1 MILRLFRRKVVK
13 EEAVSPTVDRL
24 FMIALRTGSVAAV
37 RAFLARKES
46 LSAVDGQGRSPLI
59 IAATHGHVE
68 LVRALI
74 EAGADLAAEDGS
86 GLTAAD
92 VARREGH
99 EAVAHFIESV
109 LEEVHP
115 FQMES
120 NSAETN
126 AYSGDYLDPD
136 RLEAIAHPTEAEERT
151 QKPGAVDGGTSERNS
166 HQPHIS
172 VEGSDFE
179 EDGQFHSPI
188 LPFDR
193 PALSPEFAA
202 RSTEGKHDHRF
213 LTPDPASWSDVSPP
227 GGDLNEPD
235 DVASALAFEHDF
247 PHSSAEPTVTDNV
260 PGLPPMIECE
270 VELAEVLEGLP
281 DAASWSPTPSAA
293 SPPPLA
299 SAATIVADASGSAAS
314 EPVDTEGE
322 GSANDDEDWAP
333 FWEEEVSDF
342 GLAEDNSAIVA
353 ATHAQA
359 AVSIVVSVRE
369 EEEDWGDIVIDLPS
383 RMTSG
388 TDAVLP
394 ARIKEILHGTLS
406 RGIALGEQVS
416 CLARLPSTVTGGQAR
431 ILERLLLQLS
441 GDIGCVVDRQAD
453 RWLDV
458 LDSEQVLPLPAE
470 ERASIDEYM
479 SEYWHA
485 LRDANFFDRFVDDLK
500 PLDRIEE
507 EGLFSTILRANDDI
521 CLEMARSPLVLD
533 FILAADRL
541 LDEGG
546 IAFSFISSLEVRT
559 EDDSASERM
568 NDEFEEAEDDS
579 EGLLLPADYAAGLH
593 ALRQLHARCKPLTGR
608 DLHTASTEIARLR
621 LTSAFVEWM
630 SMELGKRE
638 GAEACIRS
646 LSAIQRRAAHAR
658 EMVLVRHLPFA
669 RAIAEQHVGK
679 GLELEDLV
687 QEANLGIM
695 RAIETFDPER
705 GNRFSTY
712 AGMWCWQRITRAI
725 ADQGELIRVPV
736 HIADVRRKTLRV
748 LEEWPLGCPEPGV
761 DELAEASGVA
771 PAWIRRF
778 QFLRE
783 VLSLNDQS
791 FDDAEGRF
799 LQTRDESAFDAA
811 VRSELKLLIDSMTGE
826 LGERNA
832 VILRRRFGL
841 DDGEEETLE
850 EIGQDFGV
858 TRERI
863 RQLEAKALEFLQH
876 PVRARV
882 LRSYLEA

>member
-1 MILRLFRRKVVK
+1 MILRLFRTKVVK
-13 EEAVSPTVDRL
+13 EEAVSPTIDRL
-24 FMIALRTGSVAAV
+24 FMIALRTGSVAAA
-37 RAFLARKES
+37 RAFLARKET

-74 EAGADLAAEDGS
+74 EGGADLAAADGS

-99 EAVAHFIESV
+99 EAVAHYIESV
-109 LEEVHP
+109 LEEVHS
-115 FQMES
+115 FQMAS
-120 NSAETN
+120 DSAETK
-126 AYSGDYLDPD
+126 AFSGNHFDPD
-136 RLEAIAHPTEAEERT
+136 RQDAIANLIEADDRTKESGAVGDGASEGNSYPPSIAVGGSELEA
-151 QKPGAVDGGTSERNS
+151 DGRFGPCIR
-166 HQPHIS
+166 
-172 VEGSDFE
+172 
-179 EDGQFHSPI
+179 
-188 LPFDR
+188 PFDR
-193 PALSPEFAA
+193 PAQSPGFAGQ
-202 RSTEGKHDHRF
+202 STEGKHDHRF
-213 LTPDPASWSDVSPP
+213 LTPGPASWSDVSPP
-227 GGDLNEPD
+227 AGDLNEPD
-235 DVASALAFEHDF
+235 DVTSALAAVHEVS
-247 PHSSAEPTVTDNV
+247 HSSAEPTGSDNV
-260 PGLPPMIECE
+260 PGPDPTIECE
-270 VELAEVLEGLP
+270 LGLAEALEELP
-281 DAASWSPTPSAA
+281 DAVSWSPAPVAA
-293 SPPPLA
+293 SPPPLV
-299 SAATIVADASGSAAS
+299 SVATVVVDASESAAS

-322 GSANDDEDWAP
+322 GSANDDEDWPP

-342 GLAEDNSAIVA
+342 GLVEDNSAIVA

-359 AVSIVVSVRE
+359 AVSSVISVRKD
-369 EEEDWGDIVIDLPS
+369 EEDWGDIVIDLPS
-383 RMTSG
+383 RMSSA

-394 ARIKEILHGTLS
+394 EKIKEILHGTLS
-406 RGIALGEQVS
+406 RGIALGEQMS

-458 LDSEQVLPLPAE
+458 LDGEQVLPLPAE

-485 LRDANFFDRFVDDLK
+485 LRDANFYDTLVDDLR

-507 EGLFSTILRANDDI
+507 EGLFSTILRANDEI
-521 CLEMARSPLVLD
+521 CLEMARSPLVLE

-826 LGERNA
+826 LGKRNA

>member
-1 MILRLFRRKVVK
+1 M
-13 EEAVSPTVDRL
+13 ASGSAPTQ
-24 FMIALRTGSVAAV
+24 
-37 RAFLARKES
+37 AF
-46 LSAVDGQGRSPLI
+46 
-59 IAATHGHVE
+59 
-68 LVRALI
+68 
-74 EAGADLAAEDGS
+74 S
-86 GLTAAD
+86 GN
-92 VARREGH
+92 
-99 EAVAHFIESV
+99 HF
-109 LEEVHP
+109 
-115 FQMES
+115 
-120 NSAETN
+120 
-126 AYSGDYLDPD
+126 DPD
-136 RLEAIAHPTEAEERT
+136 RQEAIANPIEADEWRQE
-151 QKPGAVDGGTSERNS
+151 PGAVEGGASEGNS
-166 HQPHIS
+166 YLPSIS
-172 VEGSDFE
+172 VGDSELE
-179 EDGQFHSPI
+179 EDGRFHSCTR
-188 LPFDR
+188 PFDR
-193 PALSPEFAA
+193 PALSPEFAVQ
-202 RSTEGKHDHRF
+202 STDGKHDHRF
-213 LTPDPASWSDVSPP
+213 LTPGPASWSDV
-227 GGDLNEPD
+227 PD
-235 DVASALAFEHDF
+235 DVTSALAVEHDVS
-247 PHSSAEPTVTDNV
+247 HSSAEPTGSDNV
-260 PGLPPMIECE
+260 PGPDPIIECE
-270 VELAEVLEGLP
+270 VELADALEELP
-281 DAASWSPTPSAA
+281 DAVSWSPAPAAA
-293 SPPPLA
+293 SPPPLV
-299 SAATIVADASGSAAS
+299 SAVTVVVDASESAAS

-322 GSANDDEDWAP
+322 GSANDDEDWHP

-342 GLAEDNSAIVA
+342 GLVEDNSAVVA

-359 AVSIVVSVRE
+359 AVSSVISVRKD
-369 EEEDWGDIVIDLPS
+369 EEDWGDIVIDLPS
-383 RMTSG
+383 RMSSA

-394 ARIKEILHGTLS
+394 ERIKEILHGTLS
-406 RGIALGEQVS
+406 RGIALGEQMS
-416 CLARLPSTVTGGQAR
+416 CFARLPSTVTGGQAR

-458 LDSEQVLPLPAE
+458 LDSEQALPLPAE

-485 LRDANFFDRFVDDLK
+485 LRDANFYDTLVDDLR

-507 EGLFSTILRANDDI
+507 EGLFSTILRANDEI
-521 CLEMARSPLVLD
+521 CLEMARSPLVLE

-593 ALRQLHARCKPLTGR
+593 ALRQLHARCQPLTGR

-646 LSAIQRRAAHAR
+646 LSAIRRRAAHAR

-778 QFLRE
+778 QLLRE
-783 VLSLNDQS
+783 VVSLDDQS

-841 DDGEEETLE
+841 DDGEDETLE

-882 LRSYLEA
+882 LRSFLEA